1 MWVGLTASH
10 ITKTK
15 NKMKHMKNLN
25 YSLRYLLKNRGNSV
39 TRLVSLAIGLIIA
52 LLICSY
58 VGLNLSYGRFF
69 PDRERVYQVF
79 STSPQYGI
87 SHMMVRPLAP
97 NLAADIPQIE
107 AATHCTDQLLQLKV
121 GDGTIEAVMSHV
133 GSDFFTVLD
142 FGVVSGNPKRILSAE
157 GLANNEVMISERLA
171 ERIFGDEDPL
181 GKVIEIAGSD
191 EQRIVAGIFRT
202 PPVTSPLN
210 NFDLVCWLRYDPEKE
225 MWLGG
230 DSFPTFIKLREGA
243 EIVEV
248 EGRVEAFAEAHGLTE
263 YLKEWQMSFFFVPIE
278 DAFYVDNNHRSTQTM
293 YGLLALLAMVV
304 ACFNYVLLT
313 LSSLAKRSRTIAML
327 RCNGASRGDIF
338 RMLLVET
345 LLMVVASIGLAI
357 FILAS
362 LHNEI
367 YQLLGYHLGDLFAW
381 ERIWIPTMVCIASF
395 LVAGIVPAAL
405 FSTVRLEYAFRR
417 GGDNRGWWKRVLL
430 IVQIACTTGIVCFLL
445 VTAQQADYVMKAD
458 LGYKYDRVVSINLNS
473 TASERTTLVEEVR
486 RLPFVEEAAF
496 SYQYPIWGYW
506 GDPVRDEQGNLLFSC
521 RGEYFDEY
529 YIPTMQMEIVEGRNF
544 TEQDNA
550 YKMIVN
556 EEFVRQHGWKVGEA
570 VGKHFYQGGLNEV
583 VGVVRDFQQAG
594 GFVIPLAVAR
604 LPWRPVADREQTKD
618 TFQLSMRLQS
628 LSTDNLKALDQVIKA
643 HYPSDW
649 QYTIIPYAD
658 RIKERFAFR
667 DQLRNNVLI
676 VTLATMLI
684 SLLGLVGYIAGEMA
698 RRRKEIA
705 LRKVCGATTGEVLR
719 LLSLNLSRI
728 ILPAIIAGVAGAA
741 WGSHRYVQLLETM
754 CEEPAWW
761 NYALGVLIVL
771 IIIYTI
777 LVIRTWRTANANPV
791 DMIKVEN

>member
-1 MWVGLTASH
+1 
-10 ITKTK
+10 
-15 NKMKHMKNLN
+15 MKSLN
-25 YSLRYLLKNRGNSV
+25 YSFRYLLKNRGNSL
-39 TRLVSLAIGLIIA
+39 TRLVSLVVGLIVA

-79 STSPQYGI
+79 STSPQFGI

-121 GDGTIEAVMSHV
+121 GGGTVETVMSHV

-142 FGVVSGNPKRILSAE
+142 FGVVSGDPKRILSAE

-171 ERIFGDEDPL
+171 KRIFGDEDPL
-181 GKVIEIAGSD
+181 GEVLEIAGHD
-191 EQRIVAGIFRT
+191 EQRLVAGVFRT
-202 PPVTSPLN
+202 PPATSPLN
-210 NFDLVCWLRYDPEKE
+210 DFDLLCWLRYDPKQEL
-225 MWLGG
+225 WLGG

-248 EGRVEAFAEAHGLTE
+248 ESQLAAFAEAHGLTA
-263 YLKEWQMSFFFVPIE
+263 YLKEWQTSFFFVPIE
-278 DAFYVDNNHRSTQTM
+278 DAYYVDNNHRSTQTI
-293 YGLLALLAMVV
+293 YGLLAVLALVV
-304 ACFNYVLLT
+304 ACLNYVLLT
-313 LSSLAKRSRTIAML
+313 LSSLSERSRTIAML

-362 LHNEI
+362 LHAEI
-367 YQLLGYHLGDLFAW
+367 HQLLGYYLSDLFAW
-381 ERIWIPTMVCIASF
+381 ERIWIPATVCLVSF
-395 LVAGIVPAAL
+395 LVAGIVPAVL
-405 FSTVRLEYAFRR
+405 FSAVKLEYAFRR
-417 GGDNRGWWKRVLL
+417 GGDNRGWWKRALL
-430 IVQIACTTGIVCFLL
+430 MVQVACTTSVICFLL
-445 VTAQQADYVMKAD
+445 VTAQQAGYVMKAD
-458 LGYKYDRVVSINLNS
+458 LGYQYDRVVSINLHA
-473 TASERTTLVEEVR
+473 TAAERTTLVEEVR

-521 RGEYFDEY
+521 RGEYFDEH

-604 LPWRPVADREQTKD
+604 LPWRPVAGREQIKD

-628 LSTDNLKALDQVIKA
+628 LSADHIKALDKVIKA

-649 QYTIIPYAD
+649 EYTIVPYAD
-658 RIKERFAFR
+658 RVKERFAFR

-676 VTLATMLI
+676 VTLATLLI
-684 SLLGLVGYIAGEMA
+684 SLLGLVGYIAGEMD

-705 LRKVCGATTGEVLR
+705 LRKVCGATTAEVLR

-728 ILPAIIAGVAGAA
+728 ILPAVVAGVAGAV
-741 WGSHRYVQLLETM
+741 WGGRRYVQLLETM
-754 CEEPAWW
+754 YEEPAWW
-761 NYALGVLIVL
+761 NFAAGSLLVLVIVYA
-771 IIIYTI
+771 I
-777 LVIRTWRTANANPV
+777 LVLRTWRTASANPV
-791 DMIKVEN
+791 EMIKVEN